1 MTDPHIH
8 EEHEVIVDR
17 ETTVPGESPM
27 GAIIAVVAVI
37 LVLALVWWLVAA
49 PRSTGPGS
57 GTNPGGAPAG
67 TSQPTE
73 QAPAPTLPKPPS
85 S

>member
-8 EEHEVIVDR
+8 EEHDVIVDR
-17 ETTVPGESPM
+17 ETTVPAESPF

-49 PRSTGPGS
+49 PRSSGPGP
-57 GTNPGGAPAG
+57 GTNPGGAPGG

-73 QAPAPTLPKPPS
+73 QAPALPSAPPAS
-85 S
+85 Y